1 MSGEAKAVPVNIMG
15 REYRVSCTEDE
26 KPQLLEA
33 VALVN
38 QKMLELKDRSK
49 TVGLERIA
57 VMAALNIAHEYLTT
71 RVGGGFDIADFRR
84 RISGMEATIDQA
96 VADQD
101 ELF

>member
-1 MSGEAKAVPVNIMG
+1 MSGEAKAVPITIMG
-15 REYRVSCTEDE
+15 REFRVSCTDDE

-38 QKMLELKDRSK
+38 QKMVDLKDRGK
-49 TVGLERIA
+49 TVGLERAA

-71 RVGGGFDIADFRR
+71 RVGSGFDIADIRR
-84 RISGMEATIDQA
+84 RMTVMETTIDQA
-96 VADQD
+96 IADQD

>member
-33 VALVN
+33 HGLAAV
-38 QKMLELKDRSK
+38 LELEHFLVDERD
-49 TVGLERIA
+49 GLERIA

>member
-1 MSGEAKAVPVNIMG
+1 MTGEAKPVPITIMG
-15 REYRVSCTEDE
+15 REFRVSCTDDE

-38 QKMLELKDRSK
+38 LKMSELKERSK

-71 RVGGGFDIADFRR
+71 RVGGFDIADLRG
-84 RISGMEATIDQA
+84 RINAMETTIDQA
-96 VADQD
+96 MSDQD